1 MNILLKGNGG
11 SFLEQNSQVEVEQ
24 RNKLMSQIRECYGR
38 VAYTQKTHDI
48 SAGLLEKKA
57 TRYKTVQLILSTLVA
72 GAFLIVLLG
81 DGKITTWVGTLIS
94 LLLLVVT
101 TIMREFDF
109 EGNSKKHRNVAQ
121 TLWVIREDYI
131 SLIAD
136 MDFMSIEEIRNARDE
151 LQLRTSEIYSNAP
164 ITSAK
169 AYKKAQSA
177 LKVNEELTFSDQEID
192 FMLPKHLRNDKE
204 VV

>member
-11 SFLEQNSQVEVEQ
+11 SFLEQNSQAEVEQ

-48 SAGLLEKKA
+48 SAVLLEKKE
-57 TRYKTVQLILSTLVA
+57 TRYKTIQLILSTLVA

-81 DGKITTWVGTLIS
+81 DGKITTWIGTFIS

-109 EGNSKKHRNVAQ
+109 DGNSKN
-121 TLWVIREDYI
+121 
-131 SLIAD
+131 
-136 MDFMSIEEIRNARDE
+136 IE
-151 LQLRTSEIYSNAP
+151 
-164 ITSAK
+164 
-169 AYKKAQSA
+169 
-177 LKVNEELTFSDQEID
+177 
-192 FMLPKHLRNDKE
+192 M
-204 VV
+204 

>member
-1 MNILLKGNGG
+1 MNLHQKRNGG
-11 SFLEQNSQVEVEQ
+11 SCLEQNSQAEEEL

-48 SAGLLEKKA
+48 SAVLLEKKE
-57 TRYKTVQLILSTLVA
+57 TRYKTIQLILSTLVA

-81 DGKITTWVGTLIS
+81 DSKITTWVGTFVS
-94 LLLLVVT
+94 LLLLIVT

-109 EGNSKKHRNVAQ
+109 DGNSKKHRNVAQ

-136 MDFMSIEEIRNARDE
+136 MDSMSIDEIRTARDE

-169 AYKKAQSA
+169 AYKKAQDA
-177 LKVNEELTFSDQEID
+177 LKVNEELTFSDEEID
-192 FMLPKHLRNDKE
+192 FMLPKNLRSKE
-204 VV
+204 ED

>member
-1 MNILLKGNGG
+1 M
-11 SFLEQNSQVEVEQ
+11 EQNSQVEVEQ

>member
-1 MNILLKGNGG
+1 MNILRKGNGG
-11 SFLEQNSQVEVEQ
+11 SYLERNSQVEVEQ
-24 RNKLMSQIRECYGR
+24 RTKLMSQIRECYGR

-48 SAGLLEKKA
+48 SAVLLEKKE
-57 TRYKTVQLILSTLVA
+57 TRYKTIQLILSTLVA

-81 DGKITTWVGTLIS
+81 DGEITTWVGTLVS
-94 LLLLVVT
+94 LMLLVVT

-109 EGNSKKHRNVAQ
+109 DGNSKKHRNVAQ

-136 MDFMSIEEIRNARDE
+136 MDTMSIEEIRTARDE

-164 ITSAK
+164 ITLSK
-169 AYKKAQSA
+169 AYKKAQDA
-177 LKVNEELTFSDQEID
+177 LKKNEELTFSDDEID
-192 FMLPKHLRNDKE
+192 FMLPKHLRSNKE

>member
-1 MNILLKGNGG
+1 MIILLKGNGG
-11 SFLEQNSQVEVEQ
+11 SFLEQNSQAEVEQ

-48 SAGLLEKKA
+48 SAVLLEKKE

-81 DGKITTWVGTLIS
+81 DGKITTWVGTFIS

-109 EGNSKKHRNVAQ
+109 DGNSKKHRNVAQ

-136 MDFMSIEEIRNARDE
+136 MDSMSIEEIRNARDE

>member
-1 MNILLKGNGG
+1 M
-11 SFLEQNSQVEVEQ
+11 EQNSQAEVEQ

-48 SAGLLEKKA
+48 SAVLLEKKE

-81 DGKITTWVGTLIS
+81 DGKITTWVGTFIS

-109 EGNSKKHRNVAQ
+109 DGNSKKHRNVAQ

-136 MDFMSIEEIRNARDE
+136 MDSMSIEEIRNARDE

>member
-1 MNILLKGNGG
+1 M
-11 SFLEQNSQVEVEQ
+11 ERNSQVEVEQ
-24 RNKLMSQIRECYGR
+24 RTKLMSQIRECYGR

-48 SAGLLEKKA
+48 SAVLLEKKE
-57 TRYKTVQLILSTLVA
+57 TRYKTIQLILSTLVA

-81 DGKITTWVGTLIS
+81 DGEITTWVGTLVS
-94 LLLLVVT
+94 LMLLVVT

-109 EGNSKKHRNVAQ
+109 DGNSKKHRNVAQ

-136 MDFMSIEEIRNARDE
+136 MDTMSIEEIRTARDE

-164 ITSAK
+164 ITLSK
-169 AYKKAQSA
+169 AYKKAQEA
-177 LKVNEELTFSDQEID
+177 LKKNEELTFSDDEID
-192 FMLPKHLRNDKE
+192 FMLPKHLRSNKE